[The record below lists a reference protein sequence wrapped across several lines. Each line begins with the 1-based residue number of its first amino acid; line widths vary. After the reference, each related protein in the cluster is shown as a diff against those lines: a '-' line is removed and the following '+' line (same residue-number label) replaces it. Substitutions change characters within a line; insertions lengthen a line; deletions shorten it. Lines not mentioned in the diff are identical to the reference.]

1 MGSGDVGD
9 GDGRAGD
16 DQAFIDMV
24 SAHMQRN
31 PKLKRSDGIDAMRK
45 TPDGMR
51 ALQQGRDA
59 RLTKSLRHVR
69 S

>member
-45 TPDGMR
+45 TPMECAPCSKGAMP
-51 ALQQGRDA
+51 
-59 RLTKSLRHVR
+59 V
-69 S
+69 